1 MYDFATPLVR
11 GLFSFLFVVLTA
23 FNTQADD
30 RAVQHRFSSPRAKA
44 VDKAIAG
51 EMKKQQLVGVAVGV
65 IENGR
70 IVYLKGYG
78 LADREKR
85 IPVSSKTKF
94 RWASISKTLT
104 AIVAMQLVEQ
114 GKLDLKADV
123 RNYVPEFP
131 KKREGRI
138 TPRDLLCHQGGIVH
152 YTNGRVIRTKRRY
165 KSPHPFADVVLAL
178 DTFKESPL
186 VNAPRAKYSYTTRG
200 YILLSA
206 VVQRAGKQ
214 RFADQVAQRI
224 SKPLQLT
231 TLQPDY
237 QWKTISQR
245 AVGYRKR
252 NGKIVRSTN
261 TDVSWKLGGG
271 GFLSNIDDL
280 AKYAAGLI
288 NGKLVSRKT
297 ALQMWTPQKT
307 SDGKTTRYGLGFVV
321 GRVNGRLLV
330 SHNGSQEK
338 TRTRMLIDPKG
349 RRGIVVMSNT
359 EHADP
364 TALTNAVIRALR
376 TK

>member
-1 MYDFATPLVR
+1 MTNSRIRSVFASLLLLV
-11 GLFSFLFVVLTA
+11 FVVDEAAAQRRAAATRLTP
-23 FNTQADD
+23 
-30 RAVQHRFSSPRAKA
+30 SRAKA
-44 VDKAIAG
+44 VDAAIG
-51 EMKKQQLVGVAVGV
+51 REMKKQQLVGVAVGV

-78 LADREKR
+78 FADREQR
-85 IPVSSKTKF
+85 IPVSTKTKF

-123 RNYVPEFP
+123 RKYVPEFP
-131 KKREGRI
+131 RKREGRI
-138 TPRDLLCHQGGIVH
+138 TSRDLLCHQGGIVH
-152 YTNGRVIRTKRRY
+152 YTNGRVIRTKRKY

-178 DTFKESPL
+178 DTFKDSPL

-224 SKPLQLT
+224 SKPLLLT

-237 QWKTISQR
+237 QWQKISNR

-297 ALQMWTPQKT
+297 TMQMWTPQKT

-321 GRVNGRLLV
+321 SRANGQLLV

-338 TRTRMLIDPKG
+338 TKTRMLIDPKG

-359 EHADP
+359 EHANP
-364 TALTNAVIRALR
+364 TELTNAVIRALR
-376 TK
+376 AK